1 MTAHTGRSGWLLI
14 AMCSA
19 VSCQLRRPSA
29 CMGRWALSLL
39 VKHPRPRDPNPE
51 PCEQVQF
58 LVRGAQGQGQVSCDM
73 WQDASRNWQTS
84 FLIVDVEGQAAYG
97 RQSAQRVVVVEPQV
111 AVS

>member
-1 MTAHTGRSGWLLI
+1 MSKLL
-14 AMCSA
+14 
-19 VSCQLRRPSA
+19 
-29 CMGRWALSLL
+29 LL
-39 VKHPRPRDPNPE
+39 VERPRPRHPGPE

-84 FLIVDVEGQAAYG
+84 FLVVDVEGQAAYG
-97 RQSAQRVVVVEPQV
+97 RQSAKRVVVVEPQV